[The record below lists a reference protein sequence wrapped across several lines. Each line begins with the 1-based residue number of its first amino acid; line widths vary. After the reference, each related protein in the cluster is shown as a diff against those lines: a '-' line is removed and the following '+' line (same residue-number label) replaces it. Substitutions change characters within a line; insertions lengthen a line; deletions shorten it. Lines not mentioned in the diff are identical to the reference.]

1 MDGERSLRGHMQKNQ
16 PNIHIIGKK
25 IAQNGYE
32 FYK

>member
-1 MDGERSLRGHMQKNQ
+1 MESGRSGHMQKNQ